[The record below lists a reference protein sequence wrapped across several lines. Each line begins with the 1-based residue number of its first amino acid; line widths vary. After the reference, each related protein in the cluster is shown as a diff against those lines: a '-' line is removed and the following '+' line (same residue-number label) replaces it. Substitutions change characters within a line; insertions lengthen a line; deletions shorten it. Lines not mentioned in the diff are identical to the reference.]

1 MDFAT
6 ALQENTT
13 LQDALLLVR
22 YVYNDQN
29 REILIRNGVMREE
42 ESWGDYQRKLYQLLL
57 RPNRRIREE
66 IIQMRNAVHQ
76 RNVSIGAHIRTAG
89 LLANDCER
97 VSMVDQETLETIPS
111 RIESMRSL
119 LTNNTKDVS
128 VYLSSDSD
136 KALSYLR
143 EQLNPDYLIIIASNH
158 TRGHTTGKRLSE
170 GTMDGALL
178 DLFVLSD
185 CDALLITQGSGFS
198 LAAETLSKSSVKQV
212 IPVKRGRVECERKR
226 SK

>member
-29 REILIRNGVMREE
+29 KEILIRNGVMRED
-42 ESWGDYQRKLYQLLL
+42 ESMSDYQRKLYQLLL

-66 IIQMRNAVHQ
+66 ISQMRSAVYQ
-76 RNVSIGAHIRTAG
+76 RSVSIAAHIRTGG

-158 TRGHTTGKRLSE
+158 TRGRTTGKRVSE
-170 GTMDGALL
+170 DKVGGALL

-212 IPVKRGRVECERKR
+212 IPVKRGRVDCARKR
-226 SK
+226 S

>member
-1 MDFAT
+1 MDFAA

-13 LQDALLLVR
+13 LRDARLPLK

-29 REILIRNGVMREE
+29 REILIKNEVMRED
-42 ESWGDYQRKLYQLLL
+42 ESWSDYQRKIYQLLL
-57 RPNRRIREE
+57 RPNRRTREE
-66 IIQMRNAVHQ
+66 INQMRSAVHQ
-76 RNVSIGAHIRTAG
+76 RSVSIGAHIRTGG
-89 LLANDCER
+89 LLANDCEG

-158 TRGHTTGKRLSE
+158 TRGRTTGKQISE
-170 GTMDGALL
+170 DKVGGALL

-185 CDALLITQGSGFS
+185 CDALLTTRGSGFS
-198 LAAETLSKSSVKQV
+198 TIAAGLSKASVKRV
-212 IPVKRGRVECERKR
+212 IPVTRGEVKCERKR
-226 SK
+226 SN